1 VKHKIKSR
9 WSGDVIYTAELP
21 DDTQSGMAVRA
32 ALEQATRAGANLRAA
47 NLRAADLRGADL
59 SDADL
64 RNADLSDADLRG
76 ANLRAAD
83 LRGAD
88 LSGANLRAA
97 DLRGADLSGAN
108 LRGADINGEKITRVP
123 VQIAN
128 LRWDVLITEGYLRI
142 GCQRH
147 THAEWAAFDDATIAG
162 MDEDAAD
169 FWAQWKAPLLVMCA
183 AHALEV
189 AEVA

>member
-1 VKHKIKSR
+1 MKHEIKSR

-32 ALEQATRAGANLRAA
+32 ALEQATRAGANLCG
-47 NLRAADLRGADL
+47 ADLRA
-59 SDADL
+59 
-64 RNADLSDADLRG
+64 
-76 ANLRAAD
+76 
-83 LRGAD
+83 AD
-88 LSGANLRAA
+88 LSGANLRDANLSGA
-97 DLRGADLSGAN
+97 DLRGANLSGAD
-108 LRGADINGEKITRVP
+108 LRGADINGETITRVP
-123 VQIAN
+123 VQVAN

-142 GCQRH
+142 GCLRH

>member
-1 VKHKIKSR
+1 MKHKIKSR

-32 ALEQATRAGANLRAA
+32 ALEQATRAGANLRA
-47 NLRAADLRGADL
+47 
-59 SDADL
+59 
-64 RNADLSDADLRG
+64 
-76 ANLRAAD
+76 
-83 LRGAD
+83 
-88 LSGANLRAA
+88 ANLRAA

>member
-1 VKHKIKSR
+1 MKHEIKSR

-32 ALEQATRAGANLRAA
+32 ALEQATRAGANLSGADLRAA
-47 NLRAADLRGADL
+47 NLSGADLRA
-59 SDADL
+59 
-64 RNADLSDADLRG
+64 
-76 ANLRAAD
+76 
-83 LRGAD
+83 AD
-88 LSGANLRAA
+88 LSGANLRDANLSGA
-97 DLRGADLSGAN
+97 DLRGANLSGAD
-108 LRGADINGEKITRVP
+108 LRGADINGETITRVP

>member
-1 VKHKIKSR
+1 MKHEIKSR

-32 ALEQATRAGANLRAA
+32 ALEQATRAGA
-47 NLRAADLRGADL
+47 
-59 SDADL
+59 
-64 RNADLSDADLRG
+64 DLRG
-76 ANLRAAD
+76 ANLS
-83 LRGAD
+83 GAD
-88 LSGANLRAA
+88 
-97 DLRGADLSGAN
+97 
-108 LRGADINGEKITRVP
+108 LRGADINGETITRVP
-123 VQIAN
+123 VQVAN

>member
-1 VKHKIKSR
+1 MKHKIKSR

-64 RNADLSDADLRG
+64 RNADLSDADLR
-76 ANLRAAD
+76 
-83 LRGAD
+83 
-88 LSGANLRAA
+88 GANLRAA